1 MERKVPMMNEATP
14 PHTHNVHMTEK
25 LYGGDGHQHHQKMYD
40 EHAAGH
46 MKEHDKVAAMCGGG
60 MSYGKKK

>member
-1 MERKVPMMNEATP
+1 MERKAPMMKESSP

-25 LYGGDGHQHHQKMYD
+25 LYGGDGHTHQQKMND

-46 MKEHDKVAAMCGGG
+46 MKEHDKVVAMCGGG
-60 MSYGKKK
+60 MYKKK